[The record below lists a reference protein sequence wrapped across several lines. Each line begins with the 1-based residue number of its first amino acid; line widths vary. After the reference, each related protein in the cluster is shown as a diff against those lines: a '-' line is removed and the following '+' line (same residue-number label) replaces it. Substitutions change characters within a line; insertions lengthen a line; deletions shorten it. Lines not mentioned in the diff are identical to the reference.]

1 MTMRQLKALLLAALA
16 LVFVAGVGTGA
27 WIGSLAAAT
36 QGPRTFLDLRVRDFQ
51 RVLDLSP
58 TQVRQLRE
66 VLRDHDQRKEQIRQ
80 PSPEQ
85 FQELLALE
93 AKSRGRIRQILTE
106 AQQREYDTRAR
117 PR

>member
-1 MTMRQLKALLLAALA
+1 MRQLKALLLAALA

-36 QGPRTFLDLRVRDFQ
+36 QGPRSLDRVGDFE

-66 VLRDHDQRKEQIRQ
+66 ILYDHDHRRDRIRQ
-80 PSPEQ
+80 PTPEQ
-85 FQELLALE
+85 FQELMALE
-93 AKSRGRIRQILTE
+93 AESRGRIRQILTE
-106 AQQREYDTRAR
+106 DQRREYDRRAL